1 MSVTNIDELMN
12 KIKEVREAQKIF
24 PIFSGRSK

>member
-12 KIKEVREAQKIF
+12 KIKEVREAQKNF
-24 PIFSGRSK
+24 PNILRKK